1 MELPGYQIQSELGKG
16 GMASVFLALD
26 EKFQRPVAL
35 KIMLPNLAADET
47 FTKRF
52 LREARICAQLT
63 HPHIVPVFDI
73 GEHNGV
79 HYLAMEYVAG
89 GNLKQKMRDGISL
102 PEAERVLREMAAALD
117 YAGEQDY
124 IHRDV
129 KPDNIM
135 FRKDGSSVLMDFGIA
150 RPTISDEQMTMMGTI
165 VGTPKYM
172 SPEQHRGKEVGPRAD
187 LYSLGVVFFQMITG
201 KPPYEADDPMA
212 MGIKHISDPIP
223 LLPVPLKRYQPL
235 VRKLLA
241 KDPDKRFQR
250 GREIIDAL
258 DELARQ
264 PVATPTS
271 PVRSDAAANATPR
284 GTGTPSAP
292 RYAESELSGVKLE
305 SRMRT
310 REVKEKAG
318 LLSSA
323 YLFDIYVMADEFPQF
338 QKHFEKLTE
347 ELFAWGQQRGKKCAR
362 IQFKATVHPWIAG
375 RVKDYIRSLR
385 KADTH
390 AFMQRIP
397 IAVNLVGADG
407 KPIEQFRIEPEDAA
421 EQAKG

>member
-35 KIMLPNLAADET
+35 KVMLPSLAADDS

-52 LREARICAQLT
+52 LREARICAQLS

-79 HYLAMEYVAG
+79 HFLAMEYVAG
-89 GNLKQKMRDGISL
+89 GNLKQRLRDGISL
-102 PEAERVLREMAAALD
+102 QEAERVLREIAAALD

-135 FRKDGSSVLMDFGIA
+135 FRKDGSAVLMDFGIA
-150 RPTISDEQMTMMGTI
+150 RPTISDDQMTMMGTI

-172 SPEQHRGKEVGPRAD
+172 SPEQHRGKDVDPRAD

-201 KPPYEADDPMA
+201 KPPFEADDPMA
-212 MGIKHISDPIP
+212 MGIKHISEPIP
-223 LLPVPLKRYQPL
+223 VLPMPLKRYQPL
-235 VRKLLA
+235 IRKLLA

-250 GREIIDAL
+250 GREIVAAL

-264 PVATPTS
+264 PAVTAAPVAKAADGTATS
-271 PVRSDAAANATPR
+271 SASA
-284 GTGTPSAP
+284 TPSAP
-292 RYAESELSGVKLE
+292 RYAESDISGIKLE

-318 LLSSA
+318 LLSSS

-347 ELFAWGQQRGKKCAR
+347 ELFAWGQQRGKKCGR

-407 KPIEQFRIEPEDAA
+407 KPIEQFRLDPEAPEP
-421 EQAKG
+421 AKG